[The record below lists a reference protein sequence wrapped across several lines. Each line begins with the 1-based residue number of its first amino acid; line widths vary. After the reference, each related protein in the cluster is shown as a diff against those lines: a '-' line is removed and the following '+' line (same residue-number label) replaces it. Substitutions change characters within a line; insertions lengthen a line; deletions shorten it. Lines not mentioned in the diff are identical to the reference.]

1 MWKIQQTETDEFGL
15 INVMIGQGNTIGS
28 LNSNSSSLPN
38 AKFNSFDAI
47 IWDENQKTLAVD
59 VSFDGGKTFGEVSS
73 QKLSF
78 SPYALYAEA
87 VEYKNVREAP
97 KKLSQFANDSGYLI
111 PKDLDPI
118 SESLLLTNRTI
129 KSNQIL
135 TDQSFAIVSKQI
147 FSLSDSIQLNS
158 KTIAKNTFSISDI
171 EKKLVDVNGLISE
184 TKNESQSNLNR
195 LNSNINGLQSQLF
208 STNNALSN
216 LSATY
221 EVVDNKSTATD
232 LGNASPSDLLYPTQK
247 AIKTYVDTKVAD
259 LAGGSIAD
267 ATTLAP
273 GKIQLAGDLGGTALS
288 PTVPGLASKENLTN
302 KSTNL
307 ADDANSD
314 SKYPTVRAV
323 KSYVDQ
329 ATQGIALQANLDAK
343 ANTSDV
349 NSALSTKENAS
360 NKSNN
365 SSLGNS
371 DDLFPTQKAVK
382 SYVDNQ
388 VANGIVSD
396 ADAST
401 KGKIQL
407 AGDLGGTAASPTVPG
422 LALKANASD
431 VTSALSLK
439 ANASDVSNSL
449 ASKANTSD
457 VTSALADK
465 ENSANKSTSTALGT
479 SDILYPSQKAVKTY
493 VDAQVASGAPDAD
506 ASTKGKIQL
515 TGDLGGTAASPTVPG
530 LALKAPINN
539 PTFTGTVGGLDKSM
553 VGLSNIDNTSDANKP
568 ISSATQTALNLKAN
582 TADVT
587 NELSLKANASDVSTS
602 LALKANT
609 SDVNSAL
616 NLKAN
621 AADVTSALA
630 DKENSS
636 NKSTSTAL
644 GTSDILYPSQK
655 AVKTYVDAQVASG
668 APDADASTKGKIQL
682 TGDLGGTAASPT
694 VPDLALKAPINNP
707 TFTGTVGGI
716 DKSMVGLSNIDN
728 TSDANKPI
736 SSATQTALN
745 LKANTADVTNELALK
760 ANASD
765 VSTSLASKANS
776 SDVTSA
782 LNLKANS
789 ADVTSELSL
798 KANASDVSSSL
809 AAKAN
814 TADVTS
820 ALNLKANAAA
830 VTSALADKENSANKS
845 TSTALGTSD
854 MLYPSQKAVKTYVD
868 AQVASGAPDADA
880 STKGKI
886 QLTGDLGGTAAS
898 PTVPGLALK
907 APINNPTFTGTV
919 GGIDKSMVGL
929 SNIDNTSDANKP
941 ISSATQT
948 ALNLKANTA
957 DVTSELALKAN
968 ASDVSTSLA
977 SKANTADVTTALN
990 LKANAS
996 DVSTSLA
1003 LKANTADVT
1012 TALNLKANAADVT
1025 SALADKENSANKST
1039 STALGTSDIL
1049 YPSQKAVKTYVDAQV
1064 ASGAPDADASTKGKI
1079 QLTGDLGGTAAS
1091 PTVPGLALKA
1101 PINNPTFTGT
1111 VGGIDKSMVGLSNID
1126 NTSDANKPISSA
1138 TQTALN
1144 LKANT
1149 ADVTNELA
1157 LKANASDVSTSLASK
1172 ANTADV
1178 TTALNL
1184 KANASD
1190 VSSSL
1195 ALKANSSDV
1204 TSSLN
1209 LKANAADVTSALAD
1223 KENNSNKSTSI
1234 ALGTSDILYPSQ
1246 KAVKT
1251 YVDTQAPDANTSTKG
1266 KIRLA
1271 GDLGGEGSTASSPVI
1286 SESAINNNKLADNAV
1301 TSSKILN
1308 GTISTNDLADNL
1320 ITNSKIASGAVSS
1333 DELANGAVT
1342 DSKINSVSGSKV
1354 SGNISGGAAFLSSAR
1369 SIYGNSFDGRTSLNQ
1384 IISSSFGGTG
1394 NGFTKF
1400 SGPSSSEKTFTLP
1413 NSNATILTSA
1423 SPVTVGQGGTGSNT
1437 LASNQVLLG
1446 NGTSALQTVAP
1457 GNSGNV
1463 LMSNGT
1469 TWVSSSPGNSNNGS
1483 SHAIGD
1489 SYGGGIIFYVY
1500 DGGAHGL
1507 IAARNDQSSNADW
1520 DLGTGYETR
1529 ARANGIGAGL
1539 KNTTLI
1545 IASEISQRQSSEEDK
1560 NGRNGYNG
1568 EEFAA
1573 TICNEFYVST
1583 TENNIETTFGDW
1595 YLPSKYELNLLY
1607 QKRTTV
1613 GNFASDKYW
1622 SSTEYDSD
1630 KAWTINFATR
1640 SGSAESTQDKTDGNR
1655 VRAIRAF

>member
-1 MWKIQQTETDEFGL
+1 MKRALFFLIFICAPWVLLGQKKGISYQAVILDPVPLDIPGNPISGQPLQKGKVTLRFSIGNANSLDYVEIQQTETDEFGL
-15 INVMIGQGNTIGS
+15 INVMIGQGNTNGS

-38 AKFNSFDAI
+38 AKFNSFDSI

-59 VSFDGGKTFGEVSS
+59 VSFDGGKTFSEVSS

-118 SESLLLTNRTI
+118 SESLSLTNRTI

-135 TDQSFAIVSKQI
+135 TDQSFAIVNKQI

-288 PTVPGLASKENLTN
+288 PTVPGLASKENITN

-371 DDLFPTQKAVK
+371 DELFPTQKAVK

-407 AGDLGGTAASPTVPG
+407 AGDLGGTAGSPTVPG

-457 VTSALADK
+457 VTSALVDK
-465 ENSANKSTSTALGT
+465 ENNSNKSTSAALGT

-568 ISSATQTALNLKAN
+568 ISSATQTALNQKAN
-582 TADVT
+582 TSDVT
-587 NELSLKANASDVSTS
+587 TALSAKANASDVSTS
-602 LALKANT
+602 LALKANS
-609 SDVNSAL
+609 SDVTSSL

-630 DKENSS
+630 DKENNS
-636 NKSTSTAL
+636 NKSTSAAL

-655 AVKTYVDAQVASG
+655 AVKS
-668 APDADASTKGKIQL
+668 
-682 TGDLGGTAASPT
+682 
-694 VPDLALKAPINNP
+694 
-707 TFTGTVGGI
+707 
-716 DKSMVGLSNIDN
+716 
-728 TSDANKPI
+728 
-736 SSATQTALN
+736 
-745 LKANTADVTNELALK
+745 
-760 ANASD
+760 
-765 VSTSLASKANS
+765 
-776 SDVTSA
+776 
-782 LNLKANS
+782 
-789 ADVTSELSL
+789 
-798 KANASDVSSSL
+798 
-809 AAKAN
+809 
-814 TADVTS
+814 
-820 ALNLKANAAA
+820 
-830 VTSALADKENSANKS
+830 
-845 TSTALGTSD
+845 
-854 MLYPSQKAVKTYVD
+854 YVD

-919 GGIDKSMVGL
+919 GGLDKSMVGL

-941 ISSATQT
+941 ISSATQ
-948 ALNLKANTA
+948 
-957 DVTSELALKAN
+957 V
-968 ASDVSTSLA
+968 
-977 SKANTADVTTALN
+977 
-990 LKANAS
+990 
-996 DVSTSLA
+996 
-1003 LKANTADVT
+1003 
-1012 TALNLKANAADVT
+1012 
-1025 SALADKENSANKST
+1025 
-1039 STALGTSDIL
+1039 
-1049 YPSQKAVKTYVDAQV
+1049 
-1064 ASGAPDADASTKGKI
+1064 
-1079 QLTGDLGGTAAS
+1079 
-1091 PTVPGLALKA
+1091 
-1101 PINNPTFTGT
+1101 
-1111 VGGIDKSMVGLSNID
+1111 
-1126 NTSDANKPISSA
+1126 
-1138 TQTALN
+1138 ALN

-1157 LKANASDVSTSLASK
+1157 LKANASDVSTSLALK

-1178 TTALNL
+1178 TSALNLKANSADVTSDLAL

-1190 VSSSL
+1190 VSTSL
-1195 ALKANSSDV
+1195 AAKANTSDV
-1204 TSSLN
+1204 TSES
-1209 LKANAADVTSALAD
+1209 K
-1223 KENNSNKSTSI
+1223 SN
-1234 ALGTSDILYPSQ
+1234 
-1246 KAVKT
+1246 
-1251 YVDTQAPDANTSTKG
+1251 
-1266 KIRLA
+1266 
-1271 GDLGGEGSTASSPVI
+1271 
-1286 SESAINNNKLADNAV
+1286 
-1301 TSSKILN
+1301 
-1308 GTISTNDLADNL
+1308 
-1320 ITNSKIASGAVSS
+1320 
-1333 DELANGAVT
+1333 
-1342 DSKINSVSGSKV
+1342 
-1354 SGNISGGAAFLSSAR
+1354 
-1369 SIYGNSFDGRTSLNQ
+1369 
-1384 IISSSFGGTG
+1384 
-1394 NGFTKF
+1394 
-1400 SGPSSSEKTFTLP
+1400 
-1413 NSNATILTSA
+1413 
-1423 SPVTVGQGGTGSNT
+1423 
-1437 LASNQVLLG
+1437 
-1446 NGTSALQTVAP
+1446 
-1457 GNSGNV
+1457 
-1463 LMSNGT
+1463 
-1469 TWVSSSPGNSNNGS
+1469 
-1483 SHAIGD
+1483 
-1489 SYGGGIIFYVY
+1489 
-1500 DGGAHGL
+1500 
-1507 IAARNDQSSNADW
+1507 
-1520 DLGTGYETR
+1520 
-1529 ARANGIGAGL
+1529 
-1539 KNTTLI
+1539 
-1545 IASEISQRQSSEEDK
+1545 
-1560 NGRNGYNG
+1560 
-1568 EEFAA
+1568 
-1573 TICNEFYVST
+1573 
-1583 TENNIETTFGDW
+1583 
-1595 YLPSKYELNLLY
+1595 
-1607 QKRTTV
+1607 
-1613 GNFASDKYW
+1613 
-1622 SSTEYDSD
+1622 
-1630 KAWTINFATR
+1630 
-1640 SGSAESTQDKTDGNR
+1640 
-1655 VRAIRAF
+1655 

>member
-1 MWKIQQTETDEFGL
+1 MKRALFFLIFICAPWVLLGQKKGISYQAVILDPVPLDIPGNPISGQPLQKGKVTLRFSIGNANSLDYVEIQQTETDEFGL
-15 INVMIGQGNTIGS
+15 INVMIGQGNTNGS

-59 VSFDGGKTFGEVSS
+59 VSFDGGKTFSEVSS

-118 SESLLLTNRTI
+118 SESLSLTNRTI

-135 TDQSFAIVSKQI
+135 TDQNFAIVNKQI

-288 PTVPGLASKENLTN
+288 PTVPGLASKENITN

-371 DDLFPTQKAVK
+371 EELFPTQKAVK

-465 ENSANKSTSTALGT
+465 ENNSNKSTSTALGT

-515 TGDLGGTAASPTVPG
+515 AGDLGGTAASPTVPG
-530 LALKAPINN
+530 LGLKAPINN

-582 TADVT
+582 TSDVT
-587 NELSLKANASDVSTS
+587 TALSAKANASDVSTS

-682 TGDLGGTAASPT
+682 AGDLGGTAASPT
-694 VPDLALKAPINNP
+694 VPGLALKAPINNP

-957 DVTSELALKAN
+957 DVT
-968 ASDVSTSLA
+968 
-977 SKANTADVTTALN
+977 
-990 LKANAS
+990 
-996 DVSTSLA
+996 
-1003 LKANTADVT
+1003 
-1012 TALNLKANAADVT
+1012 
-1025 SALADKENSANKST
+1025 
-1039 STALGTSDIL
+1039 
-1049 YPSQKAVKTYVDAQV
+1049 
-1064 ASGAPDADASTKGKI
+1064 
-1079 QLTGDLGGTAAS
+1079 
-1091 PTVPGLALKA
+1091 
-1101 PINNPTFTGT
+1101 
-1111 VGGIDKSMVGLSNID
+1111 
-1126 NTSDANKPISSA
+1126 
-1138 TQTALN
+1138 
-1144 LKANT
+1144 
-1149 ADVTNELA
+1149 NELA

-1271 GDLGGEGSTASSPVI
+1271 GDLGGDGSTASSPVI

-1545 IASEISQRQSSEEDK
+1545 IASEISQRQSSQEDK

>member
-1 MWKIQQTETDEFGL
+1 VEIQQTETDEFGL
-15 INVMIGQGNTIGS
+15 INVMIGQGNTNGS

-38 AKFNSFDAI
+38 AKFNSFDSI

-59 VSFDGGKTFGEVSS
+59 VSFDGGKTFSEVSS

-135 TDQSFAIVSKQI
+135 TDQNFAIVNKQI

-247 AIKTYVDTKVAD
+247 AIKTYVDAKIAD

-288 PTVPGLASKENLTN
+288 PTVPGLASKENITN

-465 ENSANKSTSTALGT
+465 ENNSNKSTSTALGT

-553 VGLSNIDNTSDANKP
+553 VGLGNIDNTSDANKP

-582 TADVT
+582 AADVSSELALKANASDVSTSLALKANSSDVTSALNLKANSADVT
-587 NELSLKANASDVSTS
+587 NELTLKANASDVSTS

-609 SDVNSAL
+609 A
-616 NLKAN
+616 
-621 AADVTSALA
+621 
-630 DKENSS
+630 
-636 NKSTSTAL
+636 
-644 GTSDILYPSQK
+644 
-655 AVKTYVDAQVASG
+655 
-668 APDADASTKGKIQL
+668 
-682 TGDLGGTAASPT
+682 
-694 VPDLALKAPINNP
+694 
-707 TFTGTVGGI
+707 
-716 DKSMVGLSNIDN
+716 
-728 TSDANKPI
+728 
-736 SSATQTALN
+736 
-745 LKANTADVTNELALK
+745 
-760 ANASD
+760 
-765 VSTSLASKANS
+765 
-776 SDVTSA
+776 DVTSA

-798 KANASDVSSSL
+798 KANASDVSTSL
-809 AAKAN
+809 AA
-814 TADVTS
+814 
-820 ALNLKANAAA
+820 
-830 VTSALADKENSANKS
+830 
-845 TSTALGTSD
+845 
-854 MLYPSQKAVKTYVD
+854 
-868 AQVASGAPDADA
+868 
-880 STKGKI
+880 
-886 QLTGDLGGTAAS
+886 
-898 PTVPGLALK
+898 
-907 APINNPTFTGTV
+907 
-919 GGIDKSMVGL
+919 
-929 SNIDNTSDANKP
+929 
-941 ISSATQT
+941 
-948 ALNLKANTA
+948 
-957 DVTSELALKAN
+957 
-968 ASDVSTSLA
+968 
-977 SKANTADVTTALN
+977 
-990 LKANAS
+990 
-996 DVSTSLA
+996 
-1003 LKANTADVT
+1003 
-1012 TALNLKANAADVT
+1012 KANAADVT
-1025 SALADKENSANKST
+1025 SALADKENNSNKST

-1049 YPSQKAVKTYVDAQV
+1049 YPSQKAVKTYVDA
-1064 ASGAPDADASTKGKI
+1064 
-1079 QLTGDLGGTAAS
+1079 
-1091 PTVPGLALKA
+1091 
-1101 PINNPTFTGT
+1101 
-1111 VGGIDKSMVGLSNID
+1111 
-1126 NTSDANKPISSA
+1126 
-1138 TQTALN
+1138 
-1144 LKANT
+1144 
-1149 ADVTNELA
+1149 
-1157 LKANASDVSTSLASK
+1157 
-1172 ANTADV
+1172 
-1178 TTALNL
+1178 
-1184 KANASD
+1184 
-1190 VSSSL
+1190 
-1195 ALKANSSDV
+1195 
-1204 TSSLN
+1204 
-1209 LKANAADVTSALAD
+1209 
-1223 KENNSNKSTSI
+1223 
-1234 ALGTSDILYPSQ
+1234 
-1246 KAVKT
+1246 
-1251 YVDTQAPDANTSTKG
+1251 QAPDANTSTKG

-1369 SIYGNSFDGRTSLNQ
+1369 SIYGNSFDGRASLNQ
-1384 IISSSFGGTG
+1384 IISSNFGGTG

-1463 LMSNGT
+1463 LTSNGT

-1560 NGRNGYNG
+1560 NGRNGYDG
-1568 EEFAA
+1568 EAFAA

-1640 SGSAESTQDKTDGNR
+1640 SGSAESTQDKSDGNR

>member
-1 MWKIQQTETDEFGL
+1 MKRALFFLIFICAPWVLLGQKKGISYQAVILDPVPLDIPGNPISGQPLQKGKVTLRFSIGNANSLDYVEIQQTETDEFGL
-15 INVMIGQGNTIGS
+15 INVMIGQGNTNGS

-59 VSFDGGKTFGEVSS
+59 VSFDGGKTFSEVSS

-515 TGDLGGTAASPTVPG
+515 TGDLGGTAASPTVP
-530 LALKAPINN
+530 
-539 PTFTGTVGGLDKSM
+539 
-553 VGLSNIDNTSDANKP
+553 
-568 ISSATQTALNLKAN
+568 
-582 TADVT
+582 
-587 NELSLKANASDVSTS
+587 
-602 LALKANT
+602 
-609 SDVNSAL
+609 
-616 NLKAN
+616 
-621 AADVTSALA
+621 
-630 DKENSS
+630 
-636 NKSTSTAL
+636 
-644 GTSDILYPSQK
+644 
-655 AVKTYVDAQVASG
+655 
-668 APDADASTKGKIQL
+668 
-682 TGDLGGTAASPT
+682 
-694 VPDLALKAPINNP
+694 DLALKAPINNP

-776 SDVTSA
+776 SDVSSA

-798 KANASDVSSSL
+798 KAN
-809 AAKAN
+809 
-814 TADVTS
+814 T
-820 ALNLKANAAA
+820 
-830 VTSALADKENSANKS
+830 
-845 TSTALGTSD
+845 
-854 MLYPSQKAVKTYVD
+854 
-868 AQVASGAPDADA
+868 
-880 STKGKI
+880 
-886 QLTGDLGGTAAS
+886 
-898 PTVPGLALK
+898 
-907 APINNPTFTGTV
+907 
-919 GGIDKSMVGL
+919 
-929 SNIDNTSDANKP
+929 
-941 ISSATQT
+941 
-948 ALNLKANTA
+948 
-957 DVTSELALKAN
+957 
-968 ASDVSTSLA
+968 
-977 SKANTADVTTALN
+977 
-990 LKANAS
+990 S

-1012 TALNLKANAADVT
+1012 SSLNLKANAADVT

-1039 STALGTSDIL
+1039 SAALGTSDIL

-1111 VGGIDKSMVGLSNID
+1111 VGGLDKSMVGLSNID

-1144 LKANT
+1144 LKAN
-1149 ADVTNELA
+1149 
-1157 LKANASDVSTSLASK
+1157 ASDVSTSLA
-1172 ANTADV
+1172 A
-1178 TTALNL
+1178 
-1184 KANASD
+1184 
-1190 VSSSL
+1190 
-1195 ALKANSSDV
+1195 KANSS
-1204 TSSLN
+1204 
-1209 LKANAADVTSALAD
+1209 DVTSALAD
-1223 KENNSNKSTSI
+1223 KENNSNKSTST

-1271 GDLGGEGSTASSPVI
+1271 GDLGGDGSTASSPVI

-1545 IASEISQRQSSEEDK
+1545 IASEISQRQSSQEDK